1 MTLPAAP
8 PPAVPPPAVARVP
21 AARTADPDDAEP
33 DGLPLAI
40 GVEGGADRSV
50 VRVRGEV
57 DILTTPLLA
66 AVLHDRLAATPS
78 TVLDLQEVS
87 FVDCAGVTLLVD
99 ARRRARREGRRLHIV
114 PGRVV
119 ARTAAILDL
128 TGALGLRALP

>member
-1 MTLPAAP
+1 MTL
-8 PPAVPPPAVARVP
+8 PAVPPPTGGPTLAVAP
-21 AARTADPDDAEP
+21 ARAEPDP

-40 GVEGGADRSV
+40 GVDGGV

-57 DILTTPLLA
+57 DILTTPMLA
-66 AVLHDRLAATPS
+66 AVLDDHIAAVPS

-99 ARRRARREGRRLHIV
+99 ARRRARRQGRRLQIV

-128 TGALGLRALP
+128 SGALGLR

>member
-1 MTLPAAP
+1 MTLPAVPSLPDVPTARAP
-8 PPAVPPPAVARVP
+8 SP
-21 AARTADPDDAEP
+21 EP
-33 DGLPLAI
+33 DPAFDCDGALPLAI
-40 GVEGGADRSV
+40 DVEGGDGAF

-66 AVLHDRLAATPS
+66 AVLHDRIAAVPR

-87 FVDCAGVTLLVD
+87 FVDCAGVTLLAD
-99 ARRRARREGRRLHIV
+99 ARRRARRQGRRLHIV

-128 TGALGLRALP
+128 TGALGLRAGP